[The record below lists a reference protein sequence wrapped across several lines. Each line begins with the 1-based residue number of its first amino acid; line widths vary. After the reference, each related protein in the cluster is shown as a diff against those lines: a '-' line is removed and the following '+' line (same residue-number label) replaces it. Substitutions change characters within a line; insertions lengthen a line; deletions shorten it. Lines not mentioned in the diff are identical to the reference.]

1 MADDEK
7 AKLYRL
13 IVRRTS
19 DALLVEQMRMHGFW
33 PEKEPLPK
41 DPPAEEAERAKIEAE
56 VEKLRKTSLAV
67 KNPEKALAEEQ
78 KRRWE
83 ESKKRR
89 KEAKAKREAEQQESR
104 EAWAKTRRER
114 VVHLGL
120 GVSKGLEDTKS
131 DVEKLLAKGLPVLHT
146 SADVASMLGVS
157 LPMLRWLTYHR
168 RSVALVHYHRYGI
181 PKKTGG
187 IRNISAP
194 KRSLAEAQ
202 EKVLVLILEKVAPEP
217 QAHGFV
223 AGRSIL
229 TNAAPHAG
237 RKVVMNLD
245 LRDFFPTVTFRRV
258 KGLFHKLGYSE
269 HAATVLGLLCTEP
282 TRAKAELAGKVYH
295 VALGERFLPQGA
307 CTSPAIT
314 NLLCRRLDKRL
325 SGLAEKAGFSFTR
338 YADDLTFSGDDTK
351 EVGRL
356 LRAARKV
363 VVAEGFEEHAK
374 KTRVM
379 RRGRR
384 QEVTGLV
391 VNNARLSVPREEI
404 RKLRAILHNA
414 ARSGLEAQNRE
425 KVPDFAAHLRGRV
438 AFVEM
443 VDKERGGKL
452 RAALNRVLS
461 GQQDTEGLA
470 PGRGHRQ

>member
-1 MADDEK
+1 VADDEK
-7 AKLYRL
+7 AKLYKQ
-13 IVRRTS
+13 IIRRAS
-19 DALLVEQMRMHGFW
+19 DALLLDRMRTHGFW

-56 VEKLRKTSLAV
+56 LAKLRQTSLAV
-67 KNPEKALAEEQ
+67 KDPDKALAAEQ

-89 KEAKAKREAEQQESR
+89 KEAKAKREAELKAR
-104 EAWAKTRRER
+104 AEAWAKVRKQK

-120 GVSKGLEDTKS
+120 GVSKGLEATKS

-146 SADVASMLGVS
+146 SNDVASMLGVS
-157 LPMLRWLTYHR
+157 LPVLQWLTYHR

-194 KRSLAEAQ
+194 KRALAQAQ
-202 EKVLVLILEKVAPEP
+202 EKVLVLLLEKIAPEP

-223 AGRSIL
+223 TGRSIL

-245 LRDFFPTVTFRRV
+245 LRDFFPTITFRRV

-282 TRAKAELAGKVYH
+282 TRAKAELAGRVYH

-325 SGLAEKAGFSFTR
+325 SGLAKNADFSFTR

-356 LRAARKV
+356 LRAVRKV
-363 VVAEGFEEHAK
+363 IVSEGFEEHAK

-379 RRGRR
+379 RQGRR

-391 VNNARLSVPREEI
+391 VNVRPTVPREEI
-404 RKLRAILHNA
+404 RRLRAILHNA
-414 ARSGLEAQNRE
+414 ERSGLDAQNRE
-425 KVPDFAAHLRGRV
+425 NVPDFAAHLRGRV

-443 VDKERGGKL
+443 VDKERGEKL
-452 RAALNRVLS
+452 RAALNRVL
-461 GQQDTEGLA
+461 A
-470 PGRGHRQ
+470 GR

>member
-1 MADDEK
+1 VADDEK
-7 AKLYRL
+7 AKLYKQ
-13 IVRRTS
+13 IIRRAS
-19 DALLVEQMRMHGFW
+19 DALLLDRMRTHGFW

-56 VEKLRKTSLAV
+56 LAKLRQTSLAV
-67 KNPEKALAEEQ
+67 KDPDKALAAEQ

-89 KEAKAKREAEQQESR
+89 KEAKAKREAELKAR
-104 EAWAKTRRER
+104 AEAWAKVRKQK

-120 GVSKGLEDTKS
+120 GVSKGLEATKS

-146 SADVASMLGVS
+146 SNDVASMLGVS
-157 LPMLRWLTYHR
+157 LPVLQWLTYHR

-194 KRSLAEAQ
+194 KRALAQAQ
-202 EKVLVLILEKVAPEP
+202 EKVLVLILEKIAPEP

-223 AGRSIL
+223 TGRSIL

-245 LRDFFPTVTFRRV
+245 LRDFFPTITFRRV
-258 KGLFHKLGYSE
+258 TGLFHKLGYSE

-282 TRAKAELAGKVYH
+282 TRAKAELAGRVYH

-325 SGLAEKAGFSFTR
+325 SGLAKKADFSFTR
-338 YADDLTFSGDDTK
+338 YADDLTFSGDDTS

-356 LRAARKV
+356 LRAIRKV
-363 VVAEGFEEHAK
+363 IVAEGFEEHAK

-391 VNNARLSVPREEI
+391 VNVRPTVPREEI
-404 RKLRAILHNA
+404 RRLRAILHNA
-414 ARSGLEAQNRE
+414 ERSGLDAQNRE
-425 KVPDFAAHLRGRV
+425 NVPDFAAHLRGRV

-443 VDKERGGKL
+443 VDKERGEKL
-452 RAALNRVLS
+452 RAALNRVL
-461 GQQDTEGLA
+461 A
-470 PGRGHRQ
+470 GR

>member
-7 AKLYRL
+7 AKLYKE

-19 DALLVEQMRMHGFW
+19 DAFLLDRMRTHGFW

-41 DPPAEEAERAKIEAE
+41 DPPDELSERAKIEAE
-56 VEKLRKTSLAV
+56 LQKLKQTSLAV
-67 KNPEKALAEEQ
+67 KDPEKALAEEQ

-89 KEAKAKREAEQQESR
+89 KEAKEKREAEQKARS
-104 EAWAKTRRER
+104 EAWAKVRKQK

-131 DVEKLLAKGLPVLHT
+131 DAEKLLENGLPVLHT

-157 LPMLRWLTYHR
+157 LPVLRWLTYHR
-168 RSVALVHYHRYGI
+168 KSVALVHYHRYGI

-194 KRSLAEAQ
+194 KKSLSAAQ
-202 EKVLVLILEKVAPEP
+202 EKVLVLILEKIAPEP

-245 LRDFFPTVTFRRV
+245 LRDFFPTITFRRV

-269 HAATVLGLLCTEP
+269 HAATVLALLCTEP
-282 TRAKAELAGKVYH
+282 ARAKAELSGRVYH
-295 VALGERFLPQGA
+295 VALGERFLPQGT

-325 SGLAEKAGFSFTR
+325 SGLAQKAGFLYTR
-338 YADDLTFSGDDTK
+338 YADDLTFSGDDTG

-356 LRAARKV
+356 LRAIRKV
-363 VVAEGFEEHAK
+363 ITSEGFEEHAK

-384 QEVTGLV
+384 QEVTGLI
-391 VNNARLSVPREEI
+391 VNSRPAVPREEI
-404 RKLRAILHNA
+404 RRLRAILHNA
-414 ARSGLEAQNRE
+414 ARSGLDAQNRE
-425 KVPDFAAHLRGRV
+425 NVPDFAAHLRGRV

-443 VDKERGGKL
+443 VDKERGEKL
-452 RAALNRVLS
+452 RAALNRVL
-461 GQQDTEGLA
+461 A
-470 PGRGHRQ
+470 GR

>member
-7 AKLYRL
+7 AKLYKQ

-19 DALLVEQMRMHGFW
+19 DAFLLDRMRTHGFW

-41 DPPAEEAERAKIEAE
+41 DPPAEAAERAKIEAE
-56 VEKLRKTSLAV
+56 LEKLRHTSLAV
-67 KNPEKALAEEQ
+67 KDPEKALAAEQ

-89 KEAKAKREAEQQESR
+89 KEAKEKREAEQKARS
-104 EAWAKTRRER
+104 EAWAKVRKER

-120 GVSKGLEDTKS
+120 GVSNGLEDTKS
-131 DVEKLLAKGLPVLHT
+131 DTEKLLAKNLPVLHT

-157 LPMLRWLTYHR
+157 LPVLRWLTYHR

-181 PKKTGG
+181 PKKTGA

-194 KRSLAEAQ
+194 KRSLSKAQ
-202 EKVLVLILEKVAPEP
+202 TKVFTLLLNKVAPEH

-223 AGRSIL
+223 IGRSIL

-237 RKVVMNLD
+237 RKVVINLD
-245 LRDFFPTVTFRRV
+245 LRDFFPTITFRRV

-282 TRAKAELAGKVYH
+282 ARAKAELAGRVYH

-325 SGLAEKAGFSFTR
+325 LGLAQKAGFSYTR

-356 LRAARKV
+356 LRAVRKV
-363 VVAEGFEEHAK
+363 IESEGFEEHAK

-391 VNNARLSVPREEI
+391 VNTRPTVPREEI
-404 RKLRAILHNA
+404 RRLRAILHNA

-425 KVPDFAAHLRGRV
+425 NVPNFAAHLRGRV

-443 VDKERGGKL
+443 VDKERGEKL
-452 RAALNRVLS
+452 RAALNRAL
-461 GQQDTEGLA
+461 EG
-470 PGRGHRQ
+470 R

>member
-1 MADDEK
+1 VADDEK
-7 AKLYRL
+7 AKLYKQ
-13 IVRRTS
+13 IIRRAS
-19 DALLVEQMRMHGFW
+19 DALLLDRMRTHGFW
-33 PEKEPLPK
+33 PQKEPLPK

-56 VEKLRKTSLAV
+56 LAKLRQTSLAV
-67 KNPEKALAEEQ
+67 KDPDKALAAEQ

-89 KEAKAKREAEQQESR
+89 KEAKEKREAALKAR
-104 EAWAKTRRER
+104 AEAWAKVRKQK

-120 GVSKGLEDTKS
+120 GVSKGLEATKS

-146 SADVASMLGVS
+146 SNDVASMLGVS
-157 LPMLRWLTYHR
+157 LPVLQWLTYHR

-194 KRSLAEAQ
+194 KRALAQAQ
-202 EKVLVLILEKVAPEP
+202 EKVLVLILEKIAPEP

-223 AGRSIL
+223 TGRSIL

-245 LRDFFPTVTFRRV
+245 LRDFFPTITFRRV

-282 TRAKAELAGKVYH
+282 TRAKAELAGRVYH

-325 SGLAEKAGFSFTR
+325 SGLAKKADFAFTR
-338 YADDLTFSGDDTK
+338 YADDLTFSGDDTS

-356 LRAARKV
+356 LRAIRKV
-363 VVAEGFEEHAK
+363 IVAEGFEEHAK

-391 VNNARLSVPREEI
+391 VNVKPTVPREEI
-404 RKLRAILHNA
+404 RRLRAILHNA
-414 ARSGLEAQNRE
+414 ERSGLDAQNRE
-425 KVPDFAAHLRGRV
+425 NVPDFAAHLRGRV

-443 VDKERGGKL
+443 VDKERGEKL
-452 RAALNRVLS
+452 RAALNRVL
-461 GQQDTEGLA
+461 A
-470 PGRGHRQ
+470 GR